1 MSVRSYFILL
11 HIRICLIN
19 QCIVIEQET
28 SVFIHFTTKFQIYLS
43 RKTHVTLKT
52 ANCDIAGAAK
62 PVKPNEIEDEV
73 MEQMNMTTGNLDKLK
88 KVDRAIVNENIFYS
102 KQYSC
107 MKRRICSAVM
117 YGNNEIGSI
126 QYFILYENVV
136 YAVIK
141 KMQQIPASQIQGARV
156 ANHYSAVK
164 STDDLLVLDVDELQK
179 VLVYLN
185 TAGNENATDNDR
197 NNPYVVSMPN
207 RYINAVFK

>member
-1 MSVRSYFILL
+1 MV
-11 HIRICLIN
+11 
-19 QCIVIEQET
+19 
-28 SVFIHFTTKFQIYLS
+28 
-43 RKTHVTLKT
+43 
-52 ANCDIAGAAK
+52 
-62 PVKPNEIEDEV
+62 P
-73 MEQMNMTTGNLDKLK
+73 GNLDKLK
-88 KVDRAIVNENIFYS
+88 KVDRAMVNENIFYS

-107 MKRRICSAVM
+107 MKRRICSVVM

-141 KMQQIPASQIQGARV
+141 KMQQIPASQVPGARA

-185 TAGNENATDNDR
+185 TAGNENATENDG
-197 NNPYVVSMPN
+197 NNLYVVSMPN
-207 RYINAVFK
+207 RYIHAVFK